1 MLSFGGLVCRVLRC
15 GSRRSGNSEHTAK
28 SAAEKSAP
36 DNLTAI
42 RGIGIAGQNRL
53 YAAGI
58 KTYAQLAEAS
68 PEALRNIVGKLGRG
82 TKVEDCI
89 AQARDLA
96 GNI

>member
-28 SAAEKSAP
+28 PAAEESAP

-42 RGIGIAGQNRL
+42 CGIGIAGQNRL

-68 PEALRNIVGKLGRG
+68 PEELRNIVGKLGRG
-82 TKVEDCI
+82 TKVEDWI

>member
-42 RGIGIAGQNRL
+42 RGIGIVGQNRL
-53 YAAGI
+53 NAAGI

-82 TKVEDCI
+82 TKAEDWI